1 MPSRNSEKITE
12 NNRKIYKGLRKVLII
27 TYYWPPSGGA
37 GVQRWLKFVK
47 YLRSY
52 GWEPVVYTPENPEPP
67 AFDDTLEKE
76 IPEDTRIV
84 RQPIWEPYN
93 FYRKLIGARKDERI
107 NAGFLS
113 ENRKPGKAQQF
124 SIWLRGN
131 FFIPDA
137 RKFWIRPSVK
147 FLVGYLKEN
156 PVDAIIST
164 GPPHSMHMI
173 ALGVKKKT
181 GIPWLADFRD
191 PWTNIDFYEQLMLSR
206 FADRRHRSMEQ
217 QVIKNTDRLVTV
229 SQNWEK
235 DFKQLGAKRTE
246 VVTNGFDPADFP
258 QTEARKPEW
267 FTLTHTGSMN
277 RDRNPESLWK
287 VLGKLSAEDKV
298 FSEKLKIQFIGKT
311 DISVFDSLKKYGLI
325 GKSEKTDY
333 LPHAEAIRLS
343 GKSAVLLLLI
353 NNTPNALGIIP
364 GKVFEYL
371 ASRRPVLCIGPE
383 EGDSARII
391 RQAKAGCIAGFNDET
406 QLEECIRNMFHDYMS
421 PESTGLV
428 SGSIETYSRKS
439 LTGEIARILN
449 EIV

>member
-1 MPSRNSEKITE
+1 M
-12 NNRKIYKGLRKVLII
+12 RKALII

-47 YLRSY
+47 YLRAY

-67 AFDDTLEKE
+67 AFDDTLAREV
-76 IPEDTRIV
+76 PADTVIV
-84 RQPIWEPYN
+84 RQPIWEPYDL
-93 FYRKLIGARKDERI
+93 YRKLIGARKDERI

-137 RKFWIRPSVK
+137 RKFWIKPSVK
-147 FLVGYLKEN
+147 FLVSYLKEN

-181 GIPWLADFRD
+181 DIPWLADFRD

-206 FADRRHRSMEQ
+206 FADRRHHSMEQ
-217 QVIKNTDRLVTV
+217 QVIMHADRLVTV
-229 SQNWEK
+229 SRNWEE
-235 DFKQLGAKRTE
+235 DFKRLGAKRTE

-258 QTEARKPEW
+258 KTEAKKPEW
-267 FTLTHTGSMN
+267 FTLTHTGSLN
-277 RDRNPESLWK
+277 RDRNPETLWK
-287 VLGKLSAEDKV
+287 VLGKLSADDIL
-298 FSEKLKIQFIGKT
+298 FSEKLRIRFIGKT
-311 DISVFDSLKKYGLI
+311 DISVFDSLKKYGLL
-325 GKSEKTDY
+325 EKTEKSDY
-333 LPHAEAIRLS
+333 LPHVEAIRLS

-383 EGDSARII
+383 EGDSAQII
-391 RQAKAGCIAGFNDET
+391 RKANAGCVTGFTDE
-406 QLEECIRNMFHDYMS
+406 QKLEECIKNMFNEYLD
-421 PESTGLV
+421 PENTGIV
-428 SGSIETYSRKS
+428 SGDIEAYSRKS
-439 LTGEIARILN
+439 LTGEIVRILN